1 MLDRSDTTASQK
13 TDVKQRLCC
22 VSEVTGDPLPNRNKL
37 TPYYMGLIT
46 QMVKSGCTLYSGITC
61 QRVVACGSR
70 NRYTLRSSR
79 LFSHCANRAVKWF
92 YIHFIHLHSNTNMK
106 WRQTGSMGIQLA
118 AAIFCMLPL
127 YTSST
132 GDIRHHG
139 ISRARGWRA
148 GVQPSADV
156 TANNTVSNITAQLGG
171 TAYLHCLVG
180 HLSERGQV
188 SWIRKRDWHILS
200 SGKFTYTNDERFQVL
215 HGEGS
220 EDWTLQIK
228 FVQKRDNGTYECQY
242 MYRMFID
249 LHQVKSDE
257 NKSFIVTFVRHT

>member
-1 MLDRSDTTASQK
+1 MRWRVA
-13 TDVKQRLCC
+13 
-22 VSEVTGDPLPNRNKL
+22 GG
-37 TPYYMGLIT
+37 MG
-46 QMVKSGCTLYSGITC
+46 GP
-61 QRVVACGSR
+61 
-70 NRYTLRSSR
+70 
-79 LFSHCANRAVKWF
+79 
-92 YIHFIHLHSNTNMK
+92 
-106 WRQTGSMGIQLA
+106 LA
-118 AAIFCMLPL
+118 AAVFCMLPL
-127 YTSST
+127 FTSST

-139 ISRARGWRA
+139 TSRSRGWRA
-148 GVQPSADV
+148 GVQPNADV
-156 TANNTVSNITAQLGG
+156 TANNSVSNVTAQLGG

-242 MYRMFID
+242 GGRIRILAKIIGFGYRPKLI
-249 LHQVKSDE
+249 QVFGQKWLALDFLGVRRYSLPSRASDASSRPPDRPVVHPALMVSDAPTYSPGHPRQSCFTGCLTLLPPFPE
-257 NKSFIVTFVRHT
+257 GGA

>member
-1 MLDRSDTTASQK
+1 MPEIGLRRFLINLNILNSGFQADCECYDKPKGEARGS
-13 TDVKQRLCC
+13 VRLLLTNNHP
-22 VSEVTGDPLPNRNKL
+22 VPTPAFRDGAPVNPLNSPQL
-37 TPYYMGLIT
+37 
-46 QMVKSGCTLYSGITC
+46 
-61 QRVVACGSR
+61 
-70 NRYTLRSSR
+70 
-79 LFSHCANRAVKWF
+79 
-92 YIHFIHLHSNTNMK
+92 MK

-156 TANNTVSNITAQLGG
+156 TSNNTVSNITAQLGG

-228 FVQKRDNGTYECQY
+228 FVQKRDNGTYECQ
-242 MYRMFID
+242 
-249 LHQVKSDE
+249 
-257 NKSFIVTFVRHT
+257 